1 MMILITYDVNTETP
15 EGRRRLRQLS
25 KMCLNYG
32 QRVQNSVYECLL
44 DVTQYAAMR
53 EKLSCMIDPEED
65 SLRFYQIGNHYE
77 NKIIHVGKVQPYNQ
91 CDILII

>member
-44 DVTQYAAMR
+44 DVTQYAAVR

>member
-15 EGRRRLRQLS
+15 EGRRRLRQLA

-53 EKLSCMIDPEED
+53 EELSLMIDPEED

-77 NKIIHVGKVQPYNQ
+77 NKIIHVGREHPYNQ